1 MTGGAAIF
9 TASPLAGR
17 RRLLAP
23 LLILALG
30 LAGIG
35 KLALLLDQIVGNTA
49 PGLASP
55 MHVARMVPAAQEE
68 TSLPEPAAGPSAP
81 TGSPGDPAEASPGP
95 EAPAGPQPDTD
106 AAPPLDVAR
115 MTSSEIQVLR
125 QLAARRA
132 ELEARAH
139 RLELREALLDTAE
152 ARLLEQAERLNR
164 LRAEIEALVEQVDGK
179 EQARLGHL
187 VKIYEAMKPKAAAEI
202 FNRLEMPVLIRVVER
217 MREAKSADVLAR
229 MDPVKA
235 RQVTGELARRGQLAS
250 PSGDETSDAA
260 VNLPLILPA

>member
-1 MTGGAAIF
+1 MTGVAAIF
-9 TASPLAGR
+9 RACPVAGR
-17 RRLLAP
+17 RRPLAS

-35 KLALLLDQIVGNTA
+35 KLALLLGQIVGNTA
-49 PGLASP
+49 PGLAPP
-55 MHVARMVPAAQEE
+55 MHLARIAPAAEEE
-68 TSLPEPAAGPSAP
+68 TSLPEPAAGPSP

-95 EAPAGPQPDTD
+95 EAPAGPEPDTD
-106 AAPPLDVAR
+106 AAPPLDPAR

-132 ELEARAH
+132 ELEAHAD
-139 RLELREALLDTAE
+139 RLELREALVDTAE
-152 ARLLEQAERLNR
+152 ARLLEQAKRLSR
-164 LRAEIEALVEQVDGK
+164 LRAEIEALVEQADQK
-179 EQARLGHL
+179 EQARLGNL

-235 RQVTGELARRGQLAS
+235 RQVTAELARRGQLAS
-250 PSGDETSDAA
+250 PAEDETQEADG
-260 VNLPLILPA
+260 PG